1 MFYWIDEK
9 ESEISE
15 EFSTRKEAID
25 GATEYAEELM
35 TNSKDRVDGLI
46 IVQKVEVINVL
57 KNYSL
62 EVNSTFVGPDTPV
75 D

>member
-15 EFSTRKEAID
+15 EFSTRQEAID
-25 GATEYAEELM
+25 SATDYAEDLM

-62 EVNSTFVGPDTPV
+62 EVNSTFVGPDTPA